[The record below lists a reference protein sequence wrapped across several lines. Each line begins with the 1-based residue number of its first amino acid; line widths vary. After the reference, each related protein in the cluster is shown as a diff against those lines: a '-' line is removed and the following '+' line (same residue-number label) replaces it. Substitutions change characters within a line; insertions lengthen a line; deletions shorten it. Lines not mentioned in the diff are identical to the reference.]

1 MQQKTKHA
9 NSRIKHNNIIKN
21 HNMSNK
27 RYEVETNIDV
37 AFFMHC
43 HKKMVSQKKK
53 RKKHASFLSFEYK

>member
-43 HKKMVSQKKK
+43 HKKMV
-53 RKKHASFLSFEYK
+53 